1 MVMRITRTSKI
12 SGITRTKEIAI
23 TPAQLREV
31 DDPQRKRLIQEILP
45 HLSPA
50 DREFLITGVTDE
62 EWAQM
67 GWDEGEET

>member
-1 MVMRITRTSKI
+1 MRITRTSKI

-50 DREFLITGVTDE
+50 DREFLMTGVTDE
-62 EWAQM
+62 EWQSM
-67 GWDEGEET
+67 GWDEGEEA

>member
-50 DREFLITGVTDE
+50 DREFLMTGVTDE
-62 EWAQM
+62 EWQSM
-67 GWDEGEET
+67 GWDEGEEA